1 MANAATSPLASHE
14 DGQDNPFR
22 AVRKRLGL
30 TEQELARKLHT
41 SLYALVR
48 WERGDLQPSCEVLKE
63 LNALLDPTAQARSV
77 AEIDTSHPPVFASN
91 GSKARIPESPS
102 LFSQDTLRLT
112 ENSQRLIVK
121 EIFQSGSFWGDGE
134 LALAEIL
141 ERRLKPAITRSDPV
155 EEEVSAGKN
164 TYTYDAHTYHTKVP
178 PQGIASV
185 ISKYLPDGGLVL
197 DPFSGSGMTG
207 VAARVLGCDV
217 ILNELSPAA
226 SFISYNFLS
235 TVDVNLFQDATAY
248 VLNSLKKLESDLYTT
263 RCRECNSAIILQ
275 YTVWSYVLQCNHCA
289 RDFVVWDH
297 CRQYGETVRQHKIL
311 RKFPCPNCGKEVN
324 KSHLARKQSVPAFV
338 GYRCCSRRI
347 VEHPLEDSDHVR
359 IKSCEKMV
367 VEFSGLFPRL
377 KLPDGVNL
385 NQPKRHG
392 LDTIAKL
399 YTPRNL
405 IACAALWKE
414 IQRIENPDI
423 AAALAFVFTS
433 LYRRVTRL
441 SEYRFWGGS
450 GNMAALNVPHI
461 SNEANVFTTFRR
473 KAASVGDHLAT
484 TAGRYRGDSVVR
496 TGSATSLDF
505 LPANSV
511 DFIFT
516 DPPFGSN
523 INYSEMNFLWESWL
537 GKFTDTQNEA
547 IVNTRQG
554 KSIDSYRE
562 LMTQSLREACR
573 VLRPGHWMVL
583 VFMNSSKR
591 IWDALRDAI
600 EGSGFEILKTSVFDK
615 QHGTFKQ
622 YVSEN
627 ATGADLMIH
636 CRKPGDEAKPRQR
649 EQGSAESVSEFMRRS
664 KGQVPIAPYIHVNRE
679 PEVDYRVLYS
689 RYVSSAIHRR
699 SGLVGFAAFR
709 KEAQEFLQ
717 SNR

>member
-1 MANAATSPLASHE
+1 MSDTTRSSLTSHGDCL
-14 DGQDNPFR
+14 DNPFR
-22 AVRKRLGL
+22 EVRRRLGL
-30 TEQELARKLHT
+30 TEQELARKLHS
-41 SLYALVR
+41 SLYALAR
-48 WERGDLQPSCEVLKE
+48 WERGDLQPSDEVLKE
-63 LNALLDPTAQARSV
+63 LNALLDPTTQASAV
-77 AEIDTSHPPVFASN
+77 AEIGPAHPPVFASN
-91 GSKARIPESPS
+91 GSKARIPENPS
-102 LFSQDTLRLT
+102 LFAKDGLRLV
-112 ENSQRLIVK
+112 ENPNRSIVK
-121 EIFQSGSFWGDGE
+121 DIFQSGSFWSDGE
-134 LALAEIL
+134 LALADIL

-155 EEEVSAGKN
+155 EDEVSAGKN

-185 ISKYLPDGGLVL
+185 ISKYLPHGGLVL
-197 DPFSGSGMTG
+197 DPFAGSGMTG

-235 TVDVNLFQDATAY
+235 AIDISLFQDAAAH
-248 VLNSLKKLESDLYTT
+248 VLNHLKKLEADLYTT
-263 RCRECNSAIILQ
+263 RCRECNSSVTLL
-275 YTVWSYVLQCNHCA
+275 YTVWSYVLQCDHCGH
-289 RDFVVWDH
+289 DFVVWDH

-311 RKFPCPNCGKEVN
+311 RKFPCPSCGKEVN
-324 KSHLARKQSVPAFV
+324 KSLLARKQAVPVFV
-338 GYRCCSRRI
+338 GYRCCSKKI
-347 VEHPLEDSDHVR
+347 VEHPLEDSDYAR

-367 VEFSGLFPRL
+367 AEFSGQFPQA

-392 LDTIAKL
+392 LDTVAKL

-414 IQRIENPDI
+414 IQRIENPDL

-461 SNEANVFTTFRR
+461 WNEANVFVTFRR
-473 KAASVGDHLAT
+473 KAASVGDHFAT
-484 TAGRYRGDSVVR
+484 TAARYNGDSVVR
-496 TGSATSLDF
+496 TGSATNLDF
-505 LPANSV
+505 LPTNSI

-537 GKFTDTQNEA
+537 GEYTDTQNEA

-554 KSIDSYRE
+554 KNIDSYQD
-562 LMTQSLREACR
+562 LMTQSLREAYR

-591 IWDALRDAI
+591 VWGALRNAI
-600 EGSGFEILKTSVFDK
+600 EGSGFEMLRTSIFDK

-622 YVSEN
+622 YVSDN
-627 ATGADLMIH
+627 AAGADLMIH
-636 CRKPGDEAKPRQR
+636 CKKSIGQARPRTNKH
-649 EQGSAESVSEFMRRS
+649 ESAENVSAFMRRS
-664 KGQVPIAPYIHVNRE
+664 EGQVPIAPYIHVNRD

-699 SGLVGFAAFR
+699 TGLVGFAEFR
-709 KEAQEFLQ
+709 REAQEFL
-717 SNR
+717 RARK